1 MNQGKNPGTQ
11 MRLEGK
17 NVVVLGVADETSIAW
32 GIAEAFLRCG
42 SQVRIG
48 YQQRFFSRVR
58 LLFQKHP
65 GLDGRRCDVL
75 NEAELSEFFE
85 SLGDRSIDVL
95 VHSIAFGSPEI
106 FTQPPSQ
113 VSIEAISQSMTV
125 SAYSLPLVVRHA
137 KSRLQP
143 WSSVMTL
150 SFAAAERAVPFY
162 GMMGVTKSALE
173 SMVRYLALELGR
185 QKARVNAI
193 SAGPVETVAALG
205 ILLAFNQDTES
216 IGRLPGRLLP
226 ESLQAAE
233 KEDPGLRESDPM
245 AFAKLVWKHVQRGFA
260 QTSPLPE
267 IICKEDIA
275 DCALFLGSD
284 LSRKVTGQVIHV
296 DCGLS
301 TSLIL

>member
-1 MNQGKNPGTQ
+1 MNQGNTPGTELG
-11 MRLEGK
+11 LEGK
-17 NVVVLGVADETSIAW
+17 HVVVLGVADETSIAW

-42 SQVRIG
+42 SHVRIG

-75 NEAELSEFFE
+75 DEGELSGFFE
-85 SLGDRSIDVL
+85 SLGDQPIDVL
-95 VHSIAFGSPEI
+95 VHSIAYGSPEI
-106 FTQPPSQ
+106 FTKPPSE

-125 SAYSLPLVVRHA
+125 STYSLPLVVRHA
-137 KSRLQP
+137 KSRLRP
-143 WSSVMTL
+143 WSSVITL
-150 SFAAAERAVPFY
+150 SFMAAERATPFY

-185 QKARVNAI
+185 QKARVNVI

-205 ILLAFNQDTES
+205 IILAFRQDLDAT
-216 IGRLPGRLLP
+216 RQLPGRILP
-226 ESLQAAE
+226 DTMEAAE
-233 KEDPGLRESDPM
+233 KESPGLRETDPM
-245 AFAKLVWKHVQRGFA
+245 AYAKLVWKHVQRGFA
-260 QTSPLPE
+260 QHCALPE
-267 IICKEDIA
+267 ILYKEDVA

-284 LSRKVTGQVIHV
+284 LSRKVTGQVLHV

-301 TSLIL
+301 SSLIL